1 MTNYS
6 PSVPFR
12 LYGGSFSKGM
22 VDMVVPATPL
32 DGLDSSQAEMME
44 ELVLCLDA
52 EDNVIDASSKLA
64 THHGEGILHRAFS
77 VLIFDS
83 QGRLLVQQR
92 SSDKITFP
100 AVWANSCCSHPL
112 DIEGE
117 NDEPIEGVKEAAVSY
132 THLTLPTKA

>member
-44 ELVLCLDA
+44 ELVLC
-52 EDNVIDASSKLA
+52 
-64 THHGEGILHRAFS
+64 
-77 VLIFDS
+77 
-83 QGRLLVQQR
+83 
-92 SSDKITFP
+92 
-100 AVWANSCCSHPL
+100 
-112 DIEGE
+112 
-117 NDEPIEGVKEAAVSY
+117 
-132 THLTLPTKA
+132 